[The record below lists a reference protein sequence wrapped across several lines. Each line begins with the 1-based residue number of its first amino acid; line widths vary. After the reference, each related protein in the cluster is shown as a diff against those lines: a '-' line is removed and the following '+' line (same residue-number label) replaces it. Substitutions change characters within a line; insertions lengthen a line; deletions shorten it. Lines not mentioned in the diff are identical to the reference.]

1 MLTVTSCLRDGIN
14 AFLRR
19 FPLLMGAWIVIL
31 GVQQL
36 VDLLI
41 PDLYALAELPI
52 YVVLVAPLYAGQ
64 YLLSYK
70 VVRGEA
76 VTFREFFRGFNRW
89 GTLIGVSLITSLIVG
104 IGMMLL
110 VIPGIAWA
118 LMFAFAPIVVL
129 DPWTPDGVP
138 RRVGVFDALRTSR
151 DLTKGYKG
159 TLLGVAFILGLPTIA
174 ITVLLTIKAYNPGFP
189 ISLWMLELLA
199 LLSGAL
205 FVGPIAS
212 TSYMVAY
219 DRITRLSRSTYDAPT
234 EAEANAGERPTT

>member
-1 MLTVTSCLRDGIN
+1 MLTITSCLRDGIN

-19 FPLLMGAWIVIL
+19 FPLLMGAWILIL

-41 PDLYALAELPI
+41 PDAYAWAEMPI

-76 VTFREFFRGFNRW
+76 ATFHDLFQGFHRW
-89 GTLIGVSLITSLIVG
+89 GTLVGVSLVTSIVVVVG
-104 IGMMLL
+104 TLLL
-110 VIPGIAWA
+110 VIPGIIWA

-129 DPWTPDGVP
+129 DPWTPDGVS
-138 RRVGVFDALRTSR
+138 RRVAVFDALGTSK

-159 TLLGVAFILGLPTIA
+159 TLFGVAFLLGLPTIA
-174 ITVLLTIKAYNPGFP
+174 ISVLLTLKAYNPAFP

-212 TSYMVAY
+212 TSFMVAY
-219 DRITRLSRSTYDAPT
+219 DRITGLGRSAYVSP
-234 EAEANAGERPTT
+234 AESGGASGAADS